1 MNTEA
6 SHYKINLNTEITYLK
21 GVGPRRGKVLIE
33 NDIKNINDLLCYFP
47 RRYIDRSVI
56 TPMNHVKVGNESLVL
71 GTVHSCGLR
80 KTRKR
85 NYYQVN
91 LVDGKGNIQL
101 IWFHALSWIT
111 DKFHIGDIVAAYG
124 RVDFYNG
131 FNITHPDFDLLEKDE
146 DPINTGQIIA
156 IYPGKSEL
164 KSVGLE
170 SRAFRK
176 IILKALNSL
185 TDKIQDYCP
194 QEILDEFGL
203 FSLEKAIRTIHRPE
217 NLDVLESARY
227 RLKFDE
233 HLFLQLLMALRR
245 KQTEETNGR
254 VFNERGPYV
263 RRMYENLPFK
273 LTNAQIRVL
282 REIRSDLISTRQMNR
297 LLQGDVGSGKTVVA
311 MLIASIVVG
320 NNAQVAVLAPTEI
333 LAEQHYNSFKKYCDL
348 VDISCDLIT
357 GSIPNV
363 EKKQII
369 SKLEKGNIQLIVGTH
384 SLIQEQVKFQD
395 LGLIIMDEQHRFGV
409 EQRKK
414 LINKGILPEIL
425 AMTATPIPRTLA
437 ITYHGDLDV
446 SIIDELPKDRKR
458 ITTKIVTEEKLP
470 KVYQFIIDLLQKGQ
484 QCFIVF
490 PLIEE
495 SENKDIKAAK
505 SGYNYLKKNIFQKYN
520 LGYIDGKMKVDE
532 RNTIMNSFM
541 ENKIHILVSTTV
553 IEVGIDVPNATVMMI
568 ENAERFGLSQLH
580 QLRGRTG
587 RGVEKSYCILVERKR
602 TLESEQRL
610 KVMEKTLDG
619 FKISDEDLK
628 LRGPGEF
635 FGKRQHGYMKMKIGN
650 ILTDGPIIRNA
661 RKVAFSII
669 DKDPHLLKTGNKRMR
684 KQFIQEYSE
693 MLEFVNI
700 S

>member
-1 MNTEA
+1 MTAKSPIQGYGDNLTVFGTRIGDLSPEEHENIEKNKGGFNYKPLENVVV
-6 SHYKINLNTEITYLK
+6 SHVQDSST
-21 GVGPRRGKVLIE
+21 LICRKPST
-33 NDIKNINDLLCYFP
+33 NDIEKYIEEELLDGLCCY
-47 RRYIDRSVI
+47 SA
-56 TPMNHVKVGNESLVL
+56 
-71 GTVHSCGLR
+71 
-80 KTRKR
+80 
-85 NYYQVN
+85 VN
-91 LVDGKGNIQL
+91 QGQLNQTIVD
-101 IWFHALSWIT
+101 S
-111 DKFHIGDIVAAYG
+111 
-124 RVDFYNG
+124 
-131 FNITHPDFDLLEKDE
+131 
-146 DPINTGQIIA
+146 
-156 IYPGKSEL
+156 
-164 KSVGLE
+164 
-170 SRAFRK
+170 
-176 IILKALNSL
+176 
-185 TDKIQDYCP
+185 
-194 QEILDEFGL
+194 
-203 FSLEKAIRTIHRPE
+203 
-217 NLDVLESARY
+217 
-227 RLKFDE
+227 
-233 HLFLQLLMALRR
+233 
-245 KQTEETNGR
+245 
-254 VFNERGPYV
+254 
-263 RRMYENLPFK
+263 
-273 LTNAQIRVL
+273 
-282 REIRSDLISTRQMNR
+282 
-297 LLQGDVGSGKTVVA
+297 VVA
-311 MLIASIVVG
+311 HL
-320 NNAQVAVLAPTEI
+320 
-333 LAEQHYNSFKKYCDL
+333 
-348 VDISCDLIT
+348 
-357 GSIPNV
+357 
-363 EKKQII
+363 
-369 SKLEKGNIQLIVGTH
+369 
-384 SLIQEQVKFQD
+384 
-395 LGLIIMDEQHRFGV
+395 
-409 EQRKK
+409 
-414 LINKGILPEIL
+414 
-425 AMTATPIPRTLA
+425 
-437 ITYHGDLDV
+437 
-446 SIIDELPKDRKR
+446 
-458 ITTKIVTEEKLP
+458 TEEKLP

-610 KVMEKTLDG
+610 KIMEKTLDG